1 MRFFDLFK
9 QCDINQGIE
18 EYNNAKGAILLDV
31 RTPEE
36 YRQGHIPNSKNIPL
50 QIIDKVA
57 AVVKNRDTELYVYC
71 NSWARSSQATTL
83 LQRMGYRRV
92 NNIGGIAAY
101 TGRVEK

>member
-9 QCDINQGIE
+9 QHDINQGVE

-71 NSWARSSQATTL
+71 HSGARSSQATAL

>member
-1 MRFFDLFK
+1 MGFFDLFK
-9 QCDINQGIE
+9 QRDINQGIE

-71 NSWARSSQATTL
+71 HSGARSSQATAL